1 MFIAAAGHRLA
12 GREEIGLEELAEEP
26 FISREPGS
34 GTRRVP
40 SEHFARHGFTPRI
53 RMELASTEA
62 IKQAVAAG
70 LGVSVLSEHTL
81 AGEEHRIAK
90 LKVGRFPLQRMW
102 YIAHRKGKRLNVVS
116 EAFLNH
122 CRQFR
127 VERLDGP
134 MRRMA

>member
-1 MFIAAAGHRLA
+1 VFIAAADHRFV
-12 GREEIGLEELAEEP
+12 GREEIALEEFADEP

-34 GTRRVP
+34 GTRRVLT
-40 SEHFARHGFTPRI
+40 EHFTRYRFTPRI
-53 RMELASTEA
+53 HMELASTEA

-81 AGEEHRIAK
+81 DGEEHRLAK
-90 LKVGRFPLQRMW
+90 LNVKRFPLQRMW

-134 MRRMA
+134 IRRMA